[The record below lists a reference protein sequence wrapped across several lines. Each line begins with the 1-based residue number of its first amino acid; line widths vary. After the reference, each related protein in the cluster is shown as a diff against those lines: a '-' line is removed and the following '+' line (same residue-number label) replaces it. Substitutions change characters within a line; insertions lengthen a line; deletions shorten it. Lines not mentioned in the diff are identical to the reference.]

1 MPHLSQN
8 TERLPIEF
16 AACTIIAK
24 NYLPMARVLTE
35 SWRRFHPDCPIFVL
49 LLDSSQGFFRPE
61 DEAFESISI
70 SELEIPNLPGFLF
83 KYTILEAS
91 TAAKPYLL
99 KYLFSR
105 YQINKL
111 LYLDPDILI
120 LNPLDGLRSALD
132 EANVLLTPH
141 LLSPLPPDGRTQND
155 HHILQAGTYNL
166 GFVGLRN
173 SLETRRL
180 LRWWCGKLYHHCL
193 SAFEQDLFVDQRWM
207 DLVPAVFDG
216 VRIFRH
222 PGYNVAYWNLHE
234 RSVSWTDPMMVNGG
248 PLYFF
253 HFSGFNPDEPSVVS
267 KYQDRYG
274 MGDIGEAR
282 KLYSRYRDLLIDK
295 GWSECKAWSYGYD
308 FFQTGVP
315 IPFSGR
321 RYYWNLGPDTAHFG
335 NPFSWLNG
343 ATQDPRIERFDL
355 GMSKDLPLGVNLIG
369 YFASEKGVGEGAR
382 SNLRIIQAT
391 GLPHIV
397 NNWADDGSINVER
410 IPRETARDNP
420 FLINLVTLNA
430 DCVQAFGKGHAS
442 YFKNHFNIGYWAWEL
457 SQFPHEWS
465 TAFGYVDEV
474 WTPSKFT
481 CTAVASS
488 SPVPVRVVPHSL
500 ELSAGR
506 QIKADRGAFG
516 ISPDVFLFLFLFDFH
531 SFLERK
537 NPLGLIEAYRRAFGA
552 RRDVQLLIKSSHRA
566 QHEEELLLLQ
576 RAANGLNVRILDAVL
591 TREDK
596 EKLMMTADCYV
607 SLHRSEGF
615 GLTMAEAM
623 LFGKPVIATAYS
635 GNVDFMSDDDSFLV
649 PYRMVTIDR
658 THGPYKAGCQWADPD
673 MDHACDLLR
682 YVESHREAA
691 VEVGRRAKAQVSE
704 LLSPANIA
712 ASVRNRLE
720 GLGLLQQADEAA
732 VRE

>member
-1 MPHLSQN
+1 M
-8 TERLPIEF
+8 EF

-35 SWRRFHPDCPIFVL
+35 SWHRFHPGCPMFVL
-49 LLDSSQGFFRPE
+49 LLDSPQGFFRPE
-61 DEAFESISI
+61 EETFQSVPL
-70 SELEIPNLPGFLF
+70 SELPIPNLPGFLF
-83 KYTILEAS
+83 KYTVLEAS

-99 KYLFSR
+99 AYLFR
-105 YQINKL
+105 TYQISKL

-120 LNPLDGLRSALD
+120 LNALDGLRSALD

-141 LLSPLPPDGRTQND
+141 LLSPLPADGRTQND
-155 HHILQAGTYNL
+155 HDILQAGTYNL

-193 SAFEQDLFVDQRWM
+193 SAVEQNLFVDQRWM
-207 DLVPAVFDG
+207 DLVPAIFDG
-216 VRIFRH
+216 VRILRD

-234 RSVSWTDPMMVNGG
+234 RSVSLLERMTVNGG

-253 HFSGFNPDEPSVVS
+253 HFSGFDPQKLWIVS
-267 KYQDRYG
+267 KFQDRYDQNG
-274 MGDIGEAR
+274 TGAAR
-282 KLYSRYRDLLIDK
+282 KLYGRYRDLLLEN
-295 GWSECKAWSYGYD
+295 GWSETQNWKYGND
-308 FFQTGVP
+308 FFTNGVR
-315 IPFSGR
+315 IPPSAR
-321 RYYWNLGPDTAHFG
+321 QYYWRLGPDVAHLG
-335 NPFSWLNG
+335 NPFHWLDGSNG
-343 ATQDPRIERFDL
+343 ADVIQRFDIRQPR
-355 GMSKDLPLGVNLIG
+355 KLPAGVNVMG
-369 YFASEKGVGEGAR
+369 YFEAETGVGEGAR
-382 SNLRIIQAT
+382 SNRRIIQAI
-391 GLPHIV
+391 GLPYKI
-397 NNWADDGSINVER
+397 NKWIDKGSQNLE
-410 IPRETARDNP
+410 PPPEELAKENP
-420 FLINLVTLNA
+420 FLVNLITVNA
-430 DCVQAFGKGHAS
+430 DQFVPFAKEHISYMKGH
-442 YFKNHFNIGYWAWEL
+442 YNIGYWAWEL
-457 SQFPHEWS
+457 SEFPKEWATS
-465 TAFGYVDEV
+465 FGYVDEV

-500 ELSAGR
+500 DLSAGR
-506 QIKADRGAFG
+506 EIKADRAAFD
-516 ISPDVFLFLFLFDFH
+516 IPPDVFLFLFLFDFH

-552 RRDVQLLIKSSHRA
+552 RKDVQLLIKSSHSA
-566 QHEEELLLLQ
+566 EHERELLLLQ
-576 RAANGLNVRILDAVL
+576 RAADGSNVRILDAVL

-649 PYRMVTIDR
+649 PYRMITIDQ

-673 MDHACDLLR
+673 LDYACDLLR

-691 VEVGRRAKAQVSE
+691 AEVGRRAQARVSE
-704 LLSPANIA
+704 LLSPATIA
-712 ASVRNRLE
+712 TSVRARLE
-720 GLGLLQQADEAA
+720 RLGLLGQPATAA
-732 VRE
+732 VCLGTSQ